1 MADLRSRIAALSPAQ
16 RSLLESRVADLRADR
31 VPGRV
36 RITPR
41 DRLRPTPL
49 GIAQQREWA
58 ISRLRDAN
66 NVPGAFRVDGPV
78 DLGLLSRA
86 LTELLD
92 RHEVLRSTVEIG
104 ADGVPVQVVHPTT
117 TVPVPVVDLSDV
129 PPDEQ
134 PGRVRAV
141 CRAEIVRPFDAA
153 GDQRLRMRLIRLAPD
168 VHVGLLITDHAA
180 SDAWSLAILIQ
191 EIAALY
197 ARHGAGGPELP
208 RPELQF
214 GDFAA
219 WQREQVGAGHV
230 DAELRHWRQTLAG
243 IPATMALPADRP
255 WPTRTTYAGDVH
267 TVDVPADLVAAV
279 RRFSER
285 ENASLFPILLAASSV
300 LLYRHLEQGDLVIG
314 SLVSGRT
321 RVETEGL
328 VGCFANPLPLR
339 MRMADDLTLRD
350 VVAQARDTLATAL
363 DHQDVPFDR
372 LVEELGL
379 ARESAQTSLSRMW
392 INVITVPIRALDLP
406 GLRFAPAP
414 LDLGLASVDL
424 TLSAIPE
431 SDRLRLQWQY
441 MTELFDA
448 GTVALLADQ
457 FQTVLRQVVTNPDL
471 SVDDVVFDA
480 APPEP
485 SAVEPFERRAGLSPY
500 ATAVVGDG
508 VAIGYAELNRDA
520 DRLAA
525 RLRAGDVGRA
535 GPVGVLV
542 DGPRDLAVAVVG
554 LLKAGLSGVGLDP
567 VAPPDWSASGL
578 DGVVVSAGLANAP
591 RGSAMR
597 VVPVDPGGPAPA
609 PAGRADGPPW
619 ASSDWIASARDL
631 ADRLGLGAGDRFL
644 AVRPPGARLPV
655 AGMVATW
662 LAGGTVVLPHRCGS
676 VAGLRATVE
685 RDRVSVLDVPA
696 ATWRAWLDEPGGG
709 ADRTGGLRLVVV
721 SGERP
726 APEELA
732 AWGRLAVPVTYV
744 EPARVNELRYR

>member
-16 RSLLESRVADLRADR
+16 RALLESRVAELMAAGAT
-31 VPGRV
+31 GRT
-36 RITPR
+36 RIRPR
-41 DRLRPTPL
+41 DRSRPTPL

-58 ISRLRDAN
+58 ISRLRGAN
-66 NVPGAFRVDGPV
+66 NVPGAFRVDGPL
-78 DLGLLSRA
+78 DLKLLSRA

-117 TVPVPVVDLSDV
+117 TVPVPVVDISGV
-129 PPDEQ
+129 PPERQ
-134 PGRVRAV
+134 PERVRAV
-141 CRAEIVRPFDAA
+141 CRAEILRPFDPAA
-153 GDQRLRMRLIRLAPD
+153 TQRLRMRLIRLAPD
-168 VHVGLLITDHAA
+168 AHVCLLITDHAA

-191 EIAALY
+191 EIATLY
-197 ARHGAGGPELP
+197 AAYGSGGPGLP

-219 WQREQVGAGHV
+219 WQREQVGAGHA

-255 WPTRTTYAGDVH
+255 WPARTTYAGDVH

-285 ENASLFPILLAASSV
+285 ENASLFPILLTACSV
-300 LLYRHLEQGDLVIG
+300 LLHRHLDQDDLVIG

-339 MRMADDLTLRD
+339 MRMADDLTLRE
-350 VVAQARDTLATAL
+350 VVRQARDTLATAL

-372 LVEELGL
+372 LIEELGL

-392 INVITVPIRALDLP
+392 INVITVPIRTLDLP
-406 GLRFAPAP
+406 GLRFSPAP

-431 SDRLRLQWQY
+431 GERLRLQWQY

-457 FQTVLRQVVTNPDL
+457 FQTVLRQVVTDPDL
-471 SVDDVVFDA
+471 VVDDVVLDA
-480 APPEP
+480 APEASPEP
-485 SAVEPFERRAGLSPY
+485 PGADPVARQAGLTPY
-500 ATAVVGDG
+500 ATAVAGDG
-508 VAIGYAELNRDA
+508 FSIAYAELDRDA
-520 DRLAA
+520 DRLAD
-525 RLRAGDVGRA
+525 RLRAARDGSA
-535 GPVGVLV
+535 PVGVPV
-542 DGPRDLAVAVVG
+542 DTPRDLAVAAAA
-554 LLKAGLSGVGLDP
+554 LLKAGLTAACEKEGPLVIATAITRGPSFRPAAPGGSSGT
-567 VAPPDWSASGL
+567 
-578 DGVVVSAGLANAP
+578 VSA
-591 RGSAMR
+591 RE
-597 VVPVDPGGPAPA
+597 
-609 PAGRADGPPW
+609 
-619 ASSDWIASARDL
+619 L

-644 AVRPPGARLPV
+644 AVLPPGAVLPA

-662 LAGGTVVLPHRCGS
+662 LAGGTVVVPSWAGETPRAAGVGS
-676 VAGLRATVE
+676 SGSGEGLRAAGVGSSRSGETLQAAVE
-685 RDRVSVLDVPA
+685 RHRVTVLQLPTD
-696 ATWRAWLDEPGGG
+696 TWRAWLDDLGDPAGLP
-709 ADRTGGLRLVVV
+709 RGLRLVVV
-721 SGERP
+721 TGEERP

-732 AWGRLAVPVTYV
+732 AWERLAVPVTYTEV
-744 EPARVNELRYR
+744 TGLRYP